1 MATGVLPLCIG
12 EGTKL
17 APYLLADDKEY
28 EGQLILGT
36 ATDTLDACGKV
47 IATAAIAGIDGGAV
61 ARAIAELAL
70 ETSQVPPMYSAIRQ
84 NGQRLY
90 QMAREGIVT
99 ARKPRPIAIFSFELL
114 AFEAPEVRFR
124 VACSKGTYIRV
135 LAHDLA
141 TRLGTV
147 GHLGALRR
155 IRSGRFHLSQAVTL
169 SVAEALGQKNVLVP
183 PPVALEHLPPVEIP
197 DHLLHAVENGQ
208 RLLSRTLGLN
218 PPPIGPLRLLSRTG
232 NLLALA
238 RFERGALRYERV
250 FTYGL
255 TEERKSSNLLG
266 QIKN

>member
-28 EGQLILGT
+28 EGLLILGR
-36 ATDTLDACGKV
+36 ATDTLDASGRV
-47 IATAAIAGIDGGAV
+47 TETAPTHGIDGPAL
-61 ARAIAELAL
+61 ARAIAALAA
-70 ETSQVPPMYSAIRQ
+70 ETSQVPPMYSALRQ

-90 QMAREGIVT
+90 RMAREGIVT
-99 ARKPRPIAIFSFELL
+99 ARKPRPISIFSFELL
-114 AFEAPEVRFR
+114 SFQAPEVRFR

-141 TRLGTV
+141 TKLGTV

-155 IRSGRFHLSQAVTL
+155 IRSGRFHLSQAVSL
-169 SVAEALGQKNVLVP
+169 PVAETLGRNNVLVP
-183 PPVALEHLPPVEIP
+183 PPEALEHLQTVAIP
-197 DHLLHAVENGQ
+197 DSLLHAVENGQ
-208 RLLSRTLGLN
+208 RLLSSALGLN
-218 PPPIGPLRLLSRTG
+218 QPPVGPLRLLSRTG

-255 TEERKSSNLLG
+255 TEQRKSSNLLA